1 MVRETRNSTILR
13 SHFAITRRPR
23 EKEKIDPIPATTTA
37 ASPVSRQWKSM
48 KKCVVKIKRLKSP
61 TNSHKNHHVNDASNL
76 GDTMFDPDLVRNST
90 MVFQTTPC
98 KVRLKRTKLTKTQT
112 PGAEAKDQQTS
123 REPRFFH
130 RDQPPI
136 RTRSSVTRNVY
147 EFLSESQIE
156 DPEEH
161 KDPAEDIIKK
171 MVDDGRACIMT
182 RTRKAGQFRAKPV
195 KKKVRVVGKRRLCSL
210 EDARPAVSIPEKRQP
225 AVSPIYEPKADSTD
239 QQTPSPP
246 ISHKVPQIMSPI
258 YELEGDSNDQG
269 TFLPPVTP
277 ISQKAPQAMSPIYEL
292 DANSSEEDEPNPIQV
307 LAQVHV
313 PSSEIHQSVTEPSA
327 YSHLARSVI
336 LNQTQSHNNLTSP
349 SKRRQ
354 QLDLVRQY
362 ISTPINGKNGKAVT
376 TTISPIPT
384 QAAGKVVSSAGGGS
398 SPWRVSQ
405 ESSLPNTFRFGLN
418 TSYLPSFSSDHQPKR
433 HVYIPD
439 ENCQRALSS
448 DCPTQE
454 EIRNNS
460 NGENMPP
467 VATPEGNENVEN
479 IVHLPNPRRTLQN
492 RMPLKDIN
500 ILEVVH
506 LPSWKKNPLSQATPS
521 KDESDL
527 RDAISPMT
535 QKSNSSQS
543 RRESRNLFGFE
554 EFLDPNEHSQRE
566 VQATALNQDQTL
578 NDKLQR
584 MKRLRPVDRDFPQ
597 VASTPLRYGY
607 DNQLQQRN
615 IRQMLCSTMIAPVFQ
630 PPPRNIDDSVGL
642 FSETQPD
649 PEASFDHKKPR
660 RTYVQERPKRKRK
673 QRVKVVFIDTDSSEN
688 DDDEEDSLESP
699 QKSDKKRS
707 RKDAEHEANLK
718 EFVTSF
724 NKQCEEVEKFP
735 VIIE

>member
-1 MVRETRNSTILR
+1 
-13 SHFAITRRPR
+13 
-23 EKEKIDPIPATTTA
+23 
-37 ASPVSRQWKSM
+37 
-48 KKCVVKIKRLKSP
+48 
-61 TNSHKNHHVNDASNL
+61 
-76 GDTMFDPDLVRNST
+76 MFDPDLVRNST
-90 MVFQTTPC
+90 MVFQPTPC
-98 KVRLKRTKLTKTQT
+98 KVRLKRTTLTKTKT
-112 PGAEAKDQQTS
+112 PTAEAKEQQTS

-130 RDQPPI
+130 RDQPPT

-156 DPEEH
+156 DPQEH

-171 MVDDGRACIMT
+171 MVNDGRACIMT

-195 KKKVRVVGKRRLCSL
+195 KRKVRAVGKRRVCSL
-210 EDARPAVSIPEKRQP
+210 EDARPEKRQP
-225 AVSPIYEPKADSTD
+225 AMSPIFELDAYSNE

-246 ISHKVPQIMSPI
+246 ILHKVPRIMSPI
-258 YELEGDSNDQG
+258 YELEDDSDDQE
-269 TFLPPVTP
+269 TFPPPITP
-277 ISQKAPQAMSPIYEL
+277 IVQKAPQAMSPIYEL

-313 PSSEIHQSVTEPSA
+313 PSPETHKSVTEPSA

-336 LNQTQSHNNLTSP
+336 LNQTQNHNNLTSP
-349 SKRRQ
+349 SKRRH
-354 QLDLVRQY
+354 QLDLVRQF

-384 QAAGKVVSSAGGGS
+384 QTAGKVVSPAGGGGS

-439 ENCQRALSS
+439 ENCQRAPSS
-448 DCPTQE
+448 DCSTQE

-467 VATPEGNENVEN
+467 VATPAGNENMEN
-479 IVHLPNPRRTLQN
+479 LVHLPNPRRTLQN

-506 LPSWKKNPLSQATPS
+506 LPPWKKNPLGQATPL
-521 KDESDL
+521 KDESAL
-527 RDAISPMT
+527 RDAISPIT
-535 QKSNSSQS
+535 QRSSSDHS

-554 EFLDPNEHSQRE
+554 EFLDPNEHSQHE
-566 VQATALNQDQTL
+566 VQATALSQDQTL

-607 DNQLQQRN
+607 DNQLQQRS

-630 PPPRNIDDSVGL
+630 PPSRNVDDSVGL
-642 FSETQPD
+642 FSETQLE
-649 PEASFDHKKPR
+649 PEVSFDHKKPR
-660 RTYVQERPKRKRK
+660 RTYLQERPKRKRK
-673 QRVKVVFIDTDSSEN
+673 QRVKVVFIDTDSSDN

-699 QKSDKKRS
+699 QKAAKKRC
-707 RKDAEHEANLK
+707 RKDAEHEANLR